1 MTIRHIEALA
11 AIAFGLV
18 VVLALSGC
26 DRVEILN
33 QELYAKSR
41 KDCFD
46 TVISLSK
53 TQKIDGAHLDDLLEK
68 CDDRAY
74 RRSIEVRWET
84 DGK

>member
-11 AIAFGLV
+11 AIAFGLLIV
-18 VVLALSGC
+18 MALSGC
-26 DRVEILN
+26 DRVEVLN
-33 QELYAKSR
+33 QELYAKNR

-53 TQKIDGAHLDDLLEK
+53 TQKIDGAYLNDLLDK

>member
-11 AIAFGLV
+11 AIAFCL
-18 VVLALSGC
+18 LTIMALSGC
-26 DRVEILN
+26 DRVEVLN
-33 QELYAKSR
+33 QELYAKNR

-53 TQKIDGAHLDDLLEK
+53 TQKIDGAYLNDLLDK